1 MQHTRKMALRVATVA
16 LAATT
21 ACSASGG
28 AGALAES
35 GDSPV
40 TEAVKNG
47 DGGYNI
53 LFVTTDQ
60 EHYFDQYPQGTS
72 YKARELLAELGT
84 TFEKHYT
91 CANMSTSARSVIYTG
106 QHIPQTKMLDNID
119 VA

>member
-1 MQHTRKMALRVATVA
+1 MQHIRKMALRVATVA

-72 YKARELLAELGT
+72 YQGPRAAGRAGHHL
-84 TFEKHYT
+84 
-91 CANMSTSARSVIYTG
+91 
-106 QHIPQTKMLDNID
+106 
-119 VA
+119 